1 MANVENNALANN
13 IALVKKYVDDP
24 NNLYGVLRAGI
35 LTSDLDTP
43 FIEFI
48 GAGTMVYP
56 VFPLITDDLPDYS
69 ETQGYARVNVTYKR
83 KELTVTQDKG
93 YQIAVDYLDL
103 EDSHLTG
110 ISIINNQIRQMEI
123 PYLDKY
129 RLNKLATASGVT
141 SATIDLSTGD
151 PFDMY
156 DKAIETLVDN
166 EIPKEGTI
174 MYVSPD
180 FYTKLKQSDNVRRTI
195 QVNTNNGVV
204 NREVISLDGVT
215 KIVEVPTSRMPADVK
230 FILVQPR
237 AIACGIKRNYT
248 RLIPEPEDFDGIL
261 INHRLVHDLF
271 VLEDRVKAVYVG
283 KVAGE

>member
-24 NNLYGVLRAGI
+24 NNLYGVLRTGM
-35 LTSDLDTP
+35 LTGDLDTP
-43 FIEFI
+43 FVNFI

-93 YQIAVDYLDL
+93 FQIAVDYLDL

-110 ISIINNQIRQMEI
+110 ISIINNQVRQMEI
-123 PYLDKY
+123 PTLDKY
-129 RLNKLATASGVT
+129 RLNKLATATGIT
-141 SATIDLSTGD
+141 SETIDLSTGD
-151 PFDMY
+151 PFNMY
-156 DKAIETLVDN
+156 DKAIESLVDN

-180 FYTKLKQSDNVRRTI
+180 FYTKLKQSDNIRRSI
-195 QVNTNNGVV
+195 QVNTNNGSV

-215 KIVEVPTSRMPADVK
+215 RIIEVPTSRMPADTK

-237 AIACGIKRNYT
+237 VIACGIKRNYS
-248 RLIPEPEDFDGIL
+248 RLIAEPEDFDGIL

-271 VLEDRVKAVYVG
+271 VLEDRAKGVYVG
-283 KVAGE
+283 KVASE